1 MSNLDFSLRF
11 RALKFVS
18 DISSNFRLIRAIWT
32 ALRNFSPF
40 LPVPV
45 GSARLQTGSVRFRTV
60 ASNCGSALFRTES
73 GVSSWKVPSDFGLLY
88 LDSDISAGF
97 RILPYDF
104 IFFHSIQQYSVQFS
118 TLPSYLRRFCVT
130 SNGSFRLRDCC
141 THYCLSTETLQRM
154 RNDLKT

>member
-1 MSNLDFSLRF
+1 MFWSDFQCTFSEPAENSMFECTRFLSTRTVSHQEIRRTKNLNPR
-11 RALKFVS
+11 
-18 DISSNFRLIRAIWT
+18 RLIRAIWT

-73 GVSSWKVPSDFGLLY
+73 GVSSWKVPSDFRLLF

-104 IFFHSIQQYSVQFS
+104 IFFHSI
-118 TLPSYLRRFCVT
+118 
-130 SNGSFRLRDCC
+130 
-141 THYCLSTETLQRM
+141 
-154 RNDLKT
+154 